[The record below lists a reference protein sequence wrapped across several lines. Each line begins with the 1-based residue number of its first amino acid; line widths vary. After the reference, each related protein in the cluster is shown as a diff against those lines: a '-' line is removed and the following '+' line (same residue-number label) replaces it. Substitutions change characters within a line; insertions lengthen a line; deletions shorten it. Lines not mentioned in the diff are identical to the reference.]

1 MQPQAAALF
10 FAFALVLVV
19 MYVAIR
25 RRWLPPLLTATLG
38 VIASVAV
45 MTLSALAQGNSIY
58 QALFTGLLVG
68 GLFSIG
74 VVAMA
79 YYFSLSEQH
88 SE

>member
-25 RRWLPPLLTATLG
+25 RRWLPPLLSATIG

-79 YYFSLSEQH
+79 YYFSLSDQP

>member
-10 FAFALVLVV
+10 FAFALILVV

-25 RRWLPPLLTATLG
+25 RRWLPPLLSATIG

-79 YYFSLSEQH
+79 YYFSLNQQRSE
-88 SE
+88 

>member
-1 MQPQAAALF
+1 MQAQAAALF
-10 FAFALVLVV
+10 FAFTLILVV

-25 RRWLPPLLTATLG
+25 RRWLPPLLSATIG
-38 VIASVAV
+38 VVASVAV
-45 MTLSALAQGNSIY
+45 MTMSALAQGNSIY

-79 YYFSLSEQH
+79 YYFSINEQRP
-88 SE
+88 E

>member
-10 FAFALVLVV
+10 FAFALILVV
-19 MYVAIR
+19 MYIAIR
-25 RRWLPPLLTATLG
+25 RRWLPPLLSATAG
-38 VIASVAV
+38 VIASIAV

-79 YYFSLSEQH
+79 YYFALNEERSE
-88 SE
+88 

>member
-1 MQPQAAALF
+1 MQPQAATLF
-10 FAFALVLVV
+10 FAFALLLVV

-25 RRWLPPLLTATLG
+25 RRWLPPLLSATLG
-38 VIASVAV
+38 VVGSVAV

-58 QALFTGLLVG
+58 QAVFTGLMVG

-79 YYFSLSEQH
+79 YYFSINEQR
-88 SE
+88 SD